1 MATKKKAKAPRNRTR
16 PIVAPAG
23 PVKGGES
30 GAKAP
35 TTGADF
41 DMAALHADAA
51 LVTRAGIVN
60 GMSPAE
66 IDRRLIAA
74 AVASQS

>member
-1 MATKKKAKAPRNRTR
+1 MTSKKHTR
-16 PIVAPAG
+16 RIVAPAG
-23 PVKGGES
+23 PAKGAAS
-30 GAKAP
+30 GAKAS
-35 TTGADF
+35 TTSAGF

-60 GMSPAE
+60 GMSPDE

-74 AVASQS
+74 AVASKS